1 MKKVIRGKLYD
12 TETAQKLGW
21 TDNTSRDVWAPSLRR
36 EDMNATD
43 IQETLYL
50 TKSGNYF
57 IHGEGGSLTRYAET
71 LGDHVWLTGEHIEPI
86 TEERAKLWAQ
96 SAGPAFYQAVFGARS
111 WEN

>member
-1 MKKVIRGKLYD
+1 MRKVIKGRLYNTD
-12 TETAQKLGW
+12 TAQKLGW
-21 TDNTSRDVWAPSLRR
+21 IDNTDRDNWATPLLRA
-36 EDMNATD
+36 EIDANV

-96 SAGPAFYQAVFGARS
+96 SAGPAFFRAIFGAGS
-111 WEN
+111 